1 MKAQKVAV
9 TGGAGFIGSALVR
22 ELVNAGADVLVYD
35 NFIYGTQ
42 VNLEEISSKIHI
54 EMGDVLSWR
63 LVEALQRFQPDYVFH
78 LAAEPYIPKCYEN
91 PEKFL
96 DVNIKGTLNV
106 LMACKLV
113 NVQRMVH
120 FSTSEVYGTAKSIP
134 MDESH
139 PTLPLS
145 TYAVSKLA
153 ADRLCF
159 VFSKEHKIPVVI
171 IRPFNS
177 YGPRETQPYV
187 IPEII
192 SQLAKGNRVRLG
204 NIKAQRDFTYVHDL
218 AQGAIAVM
226 QSDVPSGEVVNIGSN
241 RTYSVEEVTHTIGK
255 ILGRQDLDITI
266 DKTRLRPL
274 DVNTLQCDYSK
285 VQKYAGWRPRTD
297 LEDGLKRTVRW
308 FLDNGKQWSWEAIP
322 SLSNANT

>member
-1 MKAQKVAV
+1 M
-9 TGGAGFIGSALVR
+9 
-22 ELVNAGADVLVYD
+22 YD
-35 NFIYGTQ
+35 NFIYGSQT
-42 VNLEEISSKIHI
+42 NLRDLGSRIQI
-54 EMGDVLSWR
+54 EMGDILGWR
-63 LVEALQRFQPDYVFH
+63 LVDTLKRFQPDYVFH

-106 LMACKLV
+106 LMTCKLL

-153 ADRLCF
+153 SDRLCY
-159 VFSKEHKIPVVI
+159 VFSREHNIPVTIV
-171 IRPFNS
+171 RPFNS

-192 SQLAKGNRVRLG
+192 TQLAKGNKLSLG
-204 NIKAQRDFTYVHDL
+204 NVRARRDFTYVQDL

-226 QSDVPSGEVVNIGSN
+226 ESDIPSGEVINIGSN
-241 RTYSVEEVTHTIGK
+241 KTYSVEEIAHTIGRV
-255 ILGRQDLDITI
+255 LGRQSIEIEI
-266 DKTRLRPL
+266 DKAKLRPM
-274 DVNTLQCDYSK
+274 DVDTLQCDYSK
-285 VQKYAGWRPRTD
+285 IQKYTGWRPRID

-322 SLSNANT
+322 SLANNNVPSIHI